1 MLEIDLDQTFESFLI
16 HYFNALEHVFVQKQ
30 NSLDQKYY
38 FFLKSVYLSIDMK
51 TTTNGHFRPLQQIPP
66 ITFSDI
72 RSILTARLTLYL
84 YFFDLDFVNLV
95 SKIFSNGTIIT
106 LK

>member
-1 MLEIDLDQTFESFLI
+1 MDQTFESFLI

-38 FFLKSVYLSIDMK
+38 FFLKSVHLSIDMK

-84 YFFDLDFVNLV
+84 DFDLDFVNLV
-95 SKIFSNGTIIT
+95 SSIFANGTIIT
-106 LK
+106 LKVS